1 MRRRAA
7 RRPLRRVRPCLPAA
21 LPFLAALVYAGGAA
35 PAGAKGVSDCIKDLV
50 CLEVEWNTDQAVF
63 WAYNRMKVPAGVQV
77 HFDRMTGVTVVPRQ
91 RTRGV
96 SEHVVAP
103 GAAEQVL
110 MLVRTDVRQKA
121 EAPFHWRIS
130 YGDPNARP
138 DPKVEYRM
146 PFGGGEPRPL
156 TQGANGR
163 FTHKG
168 RSAWSFDFGMPVGTP
183 VVAARAGRVVEI
195 TDGYT
200 KSGITQDF
208 LDKANAVTVLHED
221 GTFGTYAHLDPG
233 AGVREGMR
241 VEVGDVLGFSGNT
254 GFSTGPHLHFS
265 VWKATW
271 DGGTTVPIRFAG
283 TPGGKLAEG
292 SLYPPTAR
300 AARALPAA
308 PAPSGAGA
316 ATDGEAEGA
325 CRCANGAVITT
336 RLPCRTVCP

>member
-1 MRRRAA
+1 MRRRPA
-7 RRPLRRVRPCLPAA
+7 RRGAA
-21 LPFLAALVYAGGAA
+21 LPILATVLATGAAA
-35 PAGAKGVSDCIKDLV
+35 PAGAEGASDCIRNLV

-63 WAYNRMKVPAGVQV
+63 WAHNRMRVPAGVQV
-77 HFDRMTGVTVVPRQ
+77 RFERLAGVTVVPRQ

-96 SEHVVAP
+96 SEHVVPP

-110 MLVRTDVRQKA
+110 MLVRTDMRQQA
-121 EAPFHWRIS
+121 AAPFHWRIS
-130 YGDPNARP
+130 YGDPHARP
-138 DPKVEYRM
+138 DPSVEYRM
-146 PFGGGEPRPL
+146 PFGGGERRPL

-183 VVAARAGRVVEI
+183 VVAARAGQVVEI

-200 KSGITQDF
+200 RSGISADF

-221 GTFGTYAHLDPG
+221 GTFASYAHLDPG

-265 VWKATW
+265 VWKGGW
-271 DGGTTVPIRFAG
+271 DGGATVPIRFAG
-283 TPGGKLAEG
+283 TPDGRLAEG
-292 SLYPPTAR
+292 RLYPPTSRAR
-300 AARALPAA
+300 PAA
-308 PAPSGAGA
+308 PASPGGDA
-316 ATDGEAEGA
+316 DGA
-325 CRCANGAVITT
+325 CRCRNGAVITT
-336 RLPCRTVCP
+336 RLPCRAVCP